1 MEKYFDMKQIP
12 ENIKNIKIDIGL
24 SFNLPHSC
32 IWLANNTTNDLF
44 VIGFEPNPS
53 AYNHSIFKK
62 NSSNYKDRFAFLPVA
77 LNNVKEQTVMKLYD
91 MENDCGTSSL
101 YYPLDGFN
109 LGKIKNIIEVP
120 VFSLKDFFDI
130 FDWNRFPY
138 IEYLKIDAQG
148 SDYNILLSAGDY
160 LKDRVVYI
168 TAEPEFMAYEN
179 CQNNNAYEMA
189 KYLAS
194 QGFIG
199 VSHPNTK
206 DPTFLNMKFYDLKDD
221 IFIYQ
226 KG

>member
-53 AYNHSIFKK
+53 AYNHSIFKT
-62 NSSNYKDRFAFLPVA
+62 NSSKYKDRFAFLPVA

-120 VFSLKDFFDI
+120 VFPLKDFFDI

-168 TAEPEFMAYEN
+168 TAEPEFMSYEN

>member
-1 MEKYFDMKQIP
+1 MIWNKYLKIL
-12 ENIKNIKIDIGL
+12 KNIKIDIGL

-53 AYNHSIFKK
+53 AYNHSIFKT

-91 MENDCGTSSL
+91 MEKDCGTSSL

-168 TAEPEFMAYEN
+168 TAEPEFMCYEN

-194 QGFIG
+194 QGFIE

-206 DPTFLNMKFYDLKDD
+206 DPTFLSMKFYDLKDD